1 MASIQKRLNSKGE
14 ASFHVR
20 VRLRGYPVQTC
31 TFARLTDA
39 REWGKQ
45 TESAIREGRYFKTA
59 EAKKHTV
66 AEMID
71 RYLKTIEQRKPKRYA
86 HLSEAHTMKVVSR
99 MNEQIFG

>member
-1 MASIQKRLNSKGE
+1 MATIQKRLNSKGE

-20 VRLRGYPVQTC
+20 VRLRGHPVQTC
-31 TFARLTDA
+31 TFQRLTDA

-45 TESAIREGRYFKTA
+45 TETAIREGRYFKTA

-71 RYLKTIEQRKPKRYA
+71 RYLKTIEQRKPKRY
-86 HLSEAHTMKVVSR
+86 VSVKA
-99 MNEQIFG
+99 MLGW